1 MIFSKPL
8 LPSSLPYDYD
18 AVRPHH
24 LLALYSSYH
33 LLSSLLSSSR
43 FLDKLK
49 THLSD
54 HATVLLS
61 KLSDL
66 ALPLLYS
73 PLTSFLVPDAL
84 IRAAIRARCKHTLID
99 LRSSGAESDQE
110 RKMDIVE
117 ELKTMP
123 IAVETKAA
131 NEQHYEVPARFYD
144 LCLGPNKK
152 YSCGLWPFPATKLG
166 RVIEGGGLWGGKGL
180 SYLES
185 LEKSEVAM
193 LDLYCA
199 RAGLEDG
206 MSVVDLGCGW
216 GSMTLHLAKRYPN
229 CKITGISNSHSQRE
243 YILNTA
249 KERGYNVGNINVIT
263 CDASKWE
270 DEEYCAKMIGGVK
283 DNDRVIS
290 IEMFEH
296 MKNYNVLLSKV
307 NGFLK
312 PSGKL
317 FVHIFTHL
325 THAYHFEKGWMAN
338 DRVISIEM
346 FEHMK
351 NYDVLLSKV
360 NGFLKPSGKL
370 FVHIFTH
377 LTHAYHFEKGWMA
390 DTFFTGGTMPSDDL
404 LLYFGEHF
412 SVNRHW
418 RVNGNNYEKT
428 SNAWLGLMDE
438 HWRGGALEPVLE
450 EAYGKGR
457 GREWYVNWRLFYLAC
472 AELFG
477 FDNGEE
483 WMVSHYLFD
492 RR

>member
-110 RKMDIVE
+110 SKMDIVE

-166 RVIEGGGLWGGKGL
+166 RVIEGGGWWGGKGS
-180 SYLES
+180 SYVES

-199 RAGLEDG
+199 RAGVEDG

-296 MKNYNVLLSKV
+296 MKNYN
-307 NGFLK
+307 
-312 PSGKL
+312 
-317 FVHIFTHL
+317 
-325 THAYHFEKGWMAN
+325 
-338 DRVISIEM
+338 
-346 FEHMK
+346 
-351 NYDVLLSKV
+351 VLLSKV

>member
-325 THAYHFEKGWMAN
+325 THAYHFEKGWMA
-338 DRVISIEM
+338 
-346 FEHMK
+346 
-351 NYDVLLSKV
+351 
-360 NGFLKPSGKL
+360 
-370 FVHIFTH
+370 
-377 LTHAYHFEKGWMA
+377 